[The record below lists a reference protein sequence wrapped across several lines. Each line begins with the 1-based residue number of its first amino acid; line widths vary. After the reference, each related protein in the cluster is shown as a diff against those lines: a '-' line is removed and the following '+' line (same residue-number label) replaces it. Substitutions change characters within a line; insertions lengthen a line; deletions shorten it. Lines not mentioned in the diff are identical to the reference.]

1 MLSVHFKVAPFRGQ
15 IKLKLNTQIG
25 PFYRFNSNFSRSIP
39 NICKCK
45 SPLSP

>member
-25 PFYRFNSNFSRSIP
+25 PFYRFNSNFLGASQLFANGSHP
-39 NICKCK
+39 
-45 SPLSP
+45 